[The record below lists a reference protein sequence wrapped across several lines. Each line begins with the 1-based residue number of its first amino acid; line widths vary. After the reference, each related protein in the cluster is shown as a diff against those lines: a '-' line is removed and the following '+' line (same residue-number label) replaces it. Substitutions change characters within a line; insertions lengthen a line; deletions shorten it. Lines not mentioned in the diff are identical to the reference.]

1 MSEEQLVLTE
11 VKGHVGIM
19 TFNRPKVLHAID
31 LPMLA
36 AIEAAMDKLEA
47 DKQVRVIIVTGGGEK
62 AFMAGGD
69 IPGLNSR
76 YALDHY
82 WQFAGTVHKAIRR
95 FETSDKPNIA
105 AINGYAFGGGM
116 ELLLATDI
124 RLMADT
130 AKIGLTEITLG
141 LFPGGGGSQRL
152 PRQISQCRANEL
164 MFTGEHIG
172 AEEAVRIGVVNRA
185 VPKANLMDEAMK
197 LANVIAEKSPM
208 VLAFMKRAV
217 QEGLDMA
224 LPSALAHE
232 RAMISLVFDTK
243 DAHEGCSAFAEK
255 RKPVFTGQ

>member
-1 MSEEQLVLTE
+1 MSDDLVLTE
-11 VKGHVGIM
+11 VKNHVGIL

-36 AIEAAMDKLEA
+36 AIEGAMDKLEA
-47 DKQVRVIIVTGGGEK
+47 HPQVRVIIVTGGGEK

-69 IPGLNSR
+69 IPGLNTR
-76 YALDHY
+76 RALDHY
-82 WQFAGTVHKAIRR
+82 WQFAGKVHSAIRR

-116 ELLLATDI
+116 ELLLATDM

-152 PRQISQCRANEL
+152 PRQMSQCRANEL

-172 AEEAVRIGVVNRA
+172 AEEAMRLGIVNRA
-185 VPKANLMDEAMK
+185 VPKADLMKEAMV
-197 LANVIAEKSPM
+197 LAEKIAEKSPM
-208 VLAFMKRAV
+208 VLAFLKRALKD
-217 QEGLDMA
+217 GLDMT

-232 RAMISLVFDTK
+232 RAMISLVFDTE
-243 DAHEGCSAFAEK
+243 DAHEGCSAFSEK
-255 RKPVFTGQ
+255 RKAVFKGR

>member
-47 DKQVRVIIVTGGGEK
+47 DPEVRVIIVTGGGDK

-69 IPGLNSR
+69 IPGLNTR
-76 YALDHY
+76 RALDHY
-82 WQFAGTVHKAIRR
+82 WQFAGKVHHAIRR
-95 FETSDKPNIA
+95 FEESDKPNIA

-164 MFTGEHIG
+164 MFTGEHIDA
-172 AEEAVRIGVVNRA
+172 AEATRLGVVNRA
-185 VPKANLMDEAMK
+185 VPKAELMNEAMK
-197 LANVIAEKSPM
+197 LAEKIAEKSPM
-208 VLAFMKRAV
+208 VLAFLKRASRD
-217 QEGLDMA
+217 GLDMT
-224 LPSALAHE
+224 LPSALSHE
-232 RAMISLVFDTK
+232 RAMISLVFDTE

-255 RKPVFTGQ
+255 RKAVFKGK